1 MLPDS
6 AYERIFV
13 VKYSNKFSPGNPWLK
28 ETYYSF
34 QSAHDR
40 IAELEKLSYIAEMKW
55 SRSKV
60 KAEAVE
66 STPFALKPNRDL

>member
-6 AYERIFV
+6 AYDRIFV

-28 ETYYSF
+28 ETYYDF

-66 STPFALKPNRDL
+66 STPFALKKNTDL